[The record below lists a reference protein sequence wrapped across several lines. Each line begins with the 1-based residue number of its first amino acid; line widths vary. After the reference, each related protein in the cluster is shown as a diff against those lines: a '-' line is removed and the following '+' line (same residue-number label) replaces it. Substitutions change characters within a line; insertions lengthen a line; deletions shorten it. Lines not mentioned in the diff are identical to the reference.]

1 MHLNDLFSNE
11 IKIDFAND
19 LHISESKI
27 KEYIHRWP
35 DEIYEIIIMLQNS
48 DQLKHYIYHLPNGD
62 GVLEFNLNEKNKKID
77 IIFHNINNL
86 KLHKRFKHLLG
97 KIYEDIMY
105 EKTQAQISL
114 DPSVEQI
121 DSFLRNH

>member
-19 LHISESKI
+19 LHISQDKI
-27 KEYIHRWP
+27 KEYIHNWP
-35 DEIYEIIIMLQNS
+35 DEIYEIIIMLQKTPT
-48 DQLKHYIYHLPNGD
+48 LKHYIYHLPNGD
-62 GVLEFNLNEKNKKID
+62 GVLEFNLNDESKKID
-77 IIFHNINNL
+77 IIFHDKNNL

-105 EKTQAQISL
+105 EKTQVHKNLKHSI
-114 DPSVEQI
+114 EEI
-121 DSFLRNH
+121 DSFLRNS

>member
-19 LHISESKI
+19 LHISQNKI
-27 KEYIHRWP
+27 KEYIHNWP
-35 DEIYEIIIMLQNS
+35 DEIYEIIIMLQKTPS
-48 DQLKHYIYHLPNGD
+48 LKHYIYYLPNGD
-62 GVLEFNLNEKNKKID
+62 GVLEFNLNDESKKID
-77 IIFHNINNL
+77 IIFHNKNNL

-105 EKTQAQISL
+105 EKTQVHNSL
-114 DPSVEQI
+114 KHSIEEI
-121 DSFLRNH
+121 DSFLRKS